1 MGNPGGHR
9 ARHRWTFS
17 SPTTENPLVPPRS
30 LIPTSIRRASL
41 RGAGLLLLVS
51 SVGLTSGC
59 ERIKAALKDEA
70 GAEQGDPVWQG
81 DSTMLASNPSLLF
94 RVMDHPKGQAV
105 VPIATIGTQG
115 FRRLSM
121 GSRGWRA
128 LDLNYLQTGKDLDA
142 LRDGRVAGTVRMTR
156 GMWNAGDPLDS
167 LPGCPRPVPAGLAEV
182 PPGVRL
188 AVAGPR
194 PKLNPVT
201 PLSDGEVQAAI
212 ATIPTLIAPSSG
224 ISTSMIARYQR
235 EIHVMNTGIS
245 PRPSILVSYN
255 DPEQVSDTLNPM
267 TQRPRQFIVI
277 LDKGVYGYRPSYT
290 YTTLGNGLAPPRL
303 TFLDY
308 LDVDSDGKAEV
319 LFGTL
324 LNKQYETTVALRYEN
339 DAWREVM
346 RELVRCQIAIGRR

>member
-1 MGNPGGHR
+1 M
-9 ARHRWTFS
+9 
-17 SPTTENPLVPPRS
+17 PLRS

-41 RGAGLLLLVS
+41 RGTGLLLLIAAAA
-51 SVGLTSGC
+51 LTSGC
-59 ERIKAALKDEA
+59 ERIKAALKEETGTDP
-70 GAEQGDPVWQG
+70 GDPVWQG
-81 DSTMLASNPSLLF
+81 DSTMLASNPGLLF
-94 RVMDHPKGQAV
+94 RVIDHPKGRAV
-105 VPIATIGTQG
+105 APIATIGAQG
-115 FRRLSM
+115 FRRLTM
-121 GSRGWRA
+121 GNRGWKA
-128 LDLNYLQTGKDLDA
+128 LDLNYLQAGHTLDA
-142 LRDGRVAGTVRMTR
+142 LRDGRVAGTIRMTR
-156 GMWNAGDPLDS
+156 GMWNAGDQLDS
-167 LPGCPRPVPAGLAEV
+167 LPGCPRVVPAGLADV
-182 PPGVRL
+182 PAGVRL

-201 PLSDGEVQAAI
+201 PLSDGELQAAI

-235 EIHVMNTGIS
+235 EIHVMNTGIN

-290 YTTLGNGLAPPRL
+290 YTTLGNELSPPRL

-319 LFGTL
+319 LFGTK

-339 DAWREVM
+339 EAWREVL